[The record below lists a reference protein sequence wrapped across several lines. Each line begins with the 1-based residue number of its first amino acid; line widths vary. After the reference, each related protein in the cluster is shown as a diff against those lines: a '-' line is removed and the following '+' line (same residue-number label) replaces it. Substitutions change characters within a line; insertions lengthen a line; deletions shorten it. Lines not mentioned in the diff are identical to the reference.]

1 MDSPAAEWGL
11 LTGFFLGFYD
21 WAITKRWAFGDF
33 LMMTVYGGT
42 LGPVAVLTIYLASW
56 GVMRTRM
63 YISNKGQPA
72 GPYFFAIFILLFP
85 LWDALLH
92 WSGTDPRGIEE
103 MAHEVLRYLFTML

>member
-1 MDSPAAEWGL
+1 MGL
-11 LTGFFLGFYD
+11 RRFSHDDGLRWRP
-21 WAITKRWAFGDF
+21 WA
-33 LMMTVYGGT
+33 GGGADDIPGLVGT
-42 LGPVAVLTIYLASW
+42 DADEDVHQQQG
-56 GVMRTRM
+56 
-63 YISNKGQPA
+63 PA